1 MTTRERLQIHLSNQ
15 TCAGCHSLVDPIGF
29 GFEKFDAVGKYRE
42 KQLVTI
48 YPTYDE
54 MTSKRKTKP
63 TEYQLV
69 IEGVGIVRGLK
80 EADFR
85 SPRELGEI
93 LAREPACQKCIVKM
107 LFRWAQGRPEEPE
120 DQAVIDGASERYR
133 DSGFRFREL
142 ILAIAGTLAKEETGT
157 EESQAG
163 PVLR

>member
-1 MTTRERLQIHLSNQ
+1 
-15 TCAGCHSLVDPIGF
+15 
-29 GFEKFDAVGKYRE
+29 
-42 KQLVTI
+42 
-48 YPTYDE
+48 
-54 MTSKRKTKP
+54 
-63 TEYQLV
+63 
-69 IEGVGIVRGLK
+69 
-80 EADFR
+80 
-85 SPRELGEI
+85 
-93 LAREPACQKCIVKM
+93 M